1 MRTFLQFFLCVAVAF
16 CSNPRRSFTVDRQKG
31 IFLKD
36 GKPFRYVS
44 GSLHYFRIPREYWE
58 DRLKKVRAAGLN
70 AVQIYIEWSFHET
83 KHREYNFQGQH
94 DVIQFIKMAQKLD
107 LLVLL
112 RPGPFIDAE
121 RDMGGLP
128 SWLLGKHH
136 DMKLRTSDPR

>member
-1 MRTFLQFFLCVAVAF
+1 MFFSLNRVKEK
-16 CSNPRRSFTVDRQKG
+16 NPLPILYHLD
-31 IFLKD
+31 
-36 GKPFRYVS
+36 
-44 GSLHYFRIPREYWE
+44 
-58 DRLKKVRAAGLN
+58 
-70 AVQIYIEWSFHET
+70 
-83 KHREYNFQGQH
+83 NFQGQH

-128 SWLLGKHH
+128 SWLLGKHR

>member
-1 MRTFLQFFLCVAVAF
+1 
-16 CSNPRRSFTVDRQKG
+16 
-31 IFLKD
+31 
-36 GKPFRYVS
+36 
-44 GSLHYFRIPREYWE
+44 
-58 DRLKKVRAAGLN
+58 
-70 AVQIYIEWSFHET
+70 
-83 KHREYNFQGQH
+83 
-94 DVIQFIKMAQKLD
+94 MAQKLD